1 MPLKAQSTS
10 YSLLYIPEYI
20 TTNVYSTSII
30 SEFPEPQLFHILCLR
45 DRDNLFF
52 ISLTTIN
59 YVLIFSDF
67 ILKPNSL
74 TLISI
79 IIITNDYFY
88 YYSLNIFVFCQF
100 RVGKCYEI
108 IVNLS
113 VLIKFS
119 CIGGLLWVGPSDI
132 KYRMPRG
139 REVSIMIA

>member
-88 YYSLNIFVFCQF
+88 YYSLNIFVFC
-100 RVGKCYEI
+100 
-108 IVNLS
+108 
-113 VLIKFS
+113 
-119 CIGGLLWVGPSDI
+119 
-132 KYRMPRG
+132 
-139 REVSIMIA
+139 